1 MTSALEIAANVTV
14 AASILLAGRNSV
26 HTWWTGIIGCSLF
39 ALVFYEARLYAD
51 VVLQGV
57 FVVTSVIGWWQWLRG
72 DHGHAL
78 PITNV
83 RLPTLAW
90 ILPAAVL
97 ASTGYGLLLHTWTDA
112 YAPLLDS
119 AVLVLSVVAQL
130 LMMRRKLHSWWFW
143 LMVNSVAVPLY
154 ASRGLHLTALLYVVF
169 WINAVVSLRHWRRL
183 MREQYA
189 QVARVSGAHD

>member
-26 HTWWTGIIGCSLF
+26 HTWWTGIIGCTLF
-39 ALVFYEARLYAD
+39 GLVFYEARLYAD

-57 FVVTSVIGWWQWLRG
+57 FVATSVIGWWQWLRG

-78 PITNV
+78 PITRV
-83 RLPTLAW
+83 QLPTLAW

-97 ASTGYGLLLHTWTDA
+97 ASVGYGLLLHTWTDA
-112 YAPLLDS
+112 YAPFLDS

-130 LMMRRKLHSWWFW
+130 LMMRRKLDSWWFW
-143 LMVNSVAVPLY
+143 LLVNSVAVPLY
-154 ASRGLHLTALLYVVF
+154 ASRGLHLTAVLYVVF
-169 WINAVVSLRHWRRL
+169 WINALVSLRHWQRL
-183 MREQYA
+183 MREQP
-189 QVARVSGAHD
+189 AHA